1 MNVLPLVVVINRA
14 LLRVIVLLLWRPI
27 LQLLE
32 FINELLFFLS
42 FAPGA
47 TIILRDSEEAA
58 VDRSFA
64 NSEIAPREDGSESGG
79 RSKDSSGGEKSDR
92 RSLNHFD

>member
-1 MNVLPLVVVINRA
+1 VVVLNRA
-14 LLRVIVLLLWRPI
+14 FLRIIVLLLWGPI

-32 FINELLFFLS
+32 FVNELLFFLN
-42 FAPGA
+42 FAQGA
-47 TIILRDSEEAA
+47 TIILRDPEESA

-64 NSEIAPREDGSESGG
+64 NSEIAPREGGSESGG